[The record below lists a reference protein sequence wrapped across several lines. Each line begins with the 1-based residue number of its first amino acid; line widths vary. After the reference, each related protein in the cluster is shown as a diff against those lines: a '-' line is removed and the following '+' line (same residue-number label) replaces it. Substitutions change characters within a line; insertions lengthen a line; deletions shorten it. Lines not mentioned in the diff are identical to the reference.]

1 MTSEQKKPLHILLII
16 FSLTIGSF
24 ITSHILIP
32 ATHSVF
38 PRLLWKTGTTTTTQN
53 EYVLFEHLDKYLP
66 EGETHLVKR
75 LGCVEGQYLS
85 RLNLQFY
92 CDGNEIAIAHMQ
104 DSTGKSLPIFN
115 FTGVVPPGKAFA
127 VGDTDNSYDSR
138 YWGFIE
144 LSKAQRLRVIF

>member
-1 MTSEQKKPLHILLII
+1 
-16 FSLTIGSF
+16 
-24 ITSHILIP
+24 
-32 ATHSVF
+32 
-38 PRLLWKTGTTTTTQN
+38 
-53 EYVLFEHLDKYLP
+53 VLFEHLDTYLP

-92 CDGNEIAIAHMQ
+92 CDGKEIAIAHVQ
-104 DSTGKSLPIFN
+104 DSTGKSLPIFH
-115 FTGVVPPGKAFA
+115 FTGVIPAGKAFA

-144 LSKAQRLRVIF
+144 TRNAQRLRVIF